1 MYVSDQ
7 HSGRPECGERD
18 CQTLLV
24 DAKQFYNLHQ
34 AFNMFVLFYL
44 IILLIRIQ
52 PKEITEMNFK
62 MYI

>member
-1 MYVSDQ
+1 MYRINTQGGQNVVK
-7 HSGRPECGERD
+7 RD

-24 DAKQFYNLHQ
+24 DAKQFYNLYQ